1 MATKRDLVEAHQFS
15 RRRLITAF
23 VSGAPGGREVEPAR
37 PGRALV
43 GGLALALLVV
53 AGGAVTGLIFGR
65 DEADWKQPGLVISKE
80 RGQPYLVSTPEDG
93 GLVIRPVVNVTSARL
108 ILGSESEPTY
118 VSEDAIT
125 AERIGEPIG
134 ILNAPANVPEPQ
146 ALVQSGWTACT
157 SAESGLQL
165 TLAPRP
171 GVSAAP
177 GAGFLVESRGVRYV
191 IAQAAS
197 GRGEQ
202 PSAYAY
208 ELPADPGTQDNLLRD
223 LGLSVGADAA
233 KVTTDWL
240 SLWPVGGALEWS
252 TFGIDGAGGRLTYG
266 GGSSGLP
273 REARVGDI
281 VTVSGGPGES
291 VVLAEEGP
299 RPLDDFSLAVL
310 RNSTIDG
317 RPVRE
322 LEADRIG
329 VARLPP
335 DRSAHWPESTLAQVR
350 GEYCAELETDPG
362 QVPVVALGVAPTSS
376 ASSVGVPLQQSAVS
390 VTPAGGAYV
399 LSGAWSD
406 TDDGSPYL
414 VDSNGLAYPLVGPD
428 VAANLGFADVD
439 PPVVPDPWVELFDR
453 GVNLSVSDALCPPVR
468 ASGKPCE

>member
-53 AGGAVTGLIFGR
+53 AGGAVTGLILGR

-191 IAQAAS
+191 IGQAAS

-202 PSAYAY
+202 SGQQ
-208 ELPADPGTQDNLLRD
+208 PGC
-223 LGLSVGADAA
+223 
-233 KVTTDWL
+233 
-240 SLWPVGGALEWS
+240 
-252 TFGIDGAGGRLTYG
+252 DG
-266 GGSSGLP
+266 
-273 REARVGDI
+273 
-281 VTVSGGPGES
+281 
-291 VVLAEEGP
+291 
-299 RPLDDFSLAVL
+299 
-310 RNSTIDG
+310 
-317 RPVRE
+317 
-322 LEADRIG
+322 
-329 VARLPP
+329 
-335 DRSAHWPESTLAQVR
+335 
-350 GEYCAELETDPG
+350 
-362 QVPVVALGVAPTSS
+362 
-376 ASSVGVPLQQSAVS
+376 
-390 VTPAGGAYV
+390 
-399 LSGAWSD
+399 
-406 TDDGSPYL
+406 
-414 VDSNGLAYPLVGPD
+414 
-428 VAANLGFADVD
+428 
-439 PPVVPDPWVELFDR
+439 
-453 GVNLSVSDALCPPVR
+453 
-468 ASGKPCE
+468 

>member
-157 SAESGLQL
+157 SADSGLQL

-177 GAGFLVESRGVRYV
+177 GAGFLVESRGRPLRHRPGGVGPRRATQRLRLRAARRPRHAGQPAARPRAERRRRRDEGDDGLVVAVAGRRCARVVDVRDRRRRWTADV
-191 IAQAAS
+191 RRRLVRSAARGP
-197 GRGEQ
+197 GRRHRHG
-202 PSAYAY
+202 
-208 ELPADPGTQDNLLRD
+208 
-223 LGLSVGADAA
+223 
-233 KVTTDWL
+233 
-240 SLWPVGGALEWS
+240 VGGRARASCSPRRVRDRS
-252 TFGIDGAGGRLTYG
+252 TPSR
-266 GGSSGLP
+266 
-273 REARVGDI
+273 
-281 VTVSGGPGES
+281 
-291 VVLAEEGP
+291 
-299 RPLDDFSLAVL
+299 LAVL

>member
-125 AERIGEPIG
+125 TERIGEPIG

-202 PSAYAY
+202 PSAYSY
-208 ELPADPGTQDNLLRD
+208 ELPADAGTQDNLLRD
-223 LGLSVGADAA
+223 LGLSVGADAS

-252 TFGIDGAGGRLTYG
+252 TFEIDGAGGRLTYG

-273 REARVGDI
+273 SQARVGDI
-281 VTVSGGPGES
+281 VTTPGES

-299 RPLDDFSLAVL
+299 RPLDAFSLAVL

-322 LEADRIG
+322 LESDRIG

-362 QVPVVALGVAPTSS
+362 QVPVVALGVAPNSS

-439 PPVVPDPWVELFDR
+439 PPVVPDAWVELFDR

>member
-1 MATKRDLVEAHQFS
+1 M
-15 RRRLITAF
+15 
-23 VSGAPGGREVEPAR
+23 
-37 PGRALV
+37 
-43 GGLALALLVV
+43 
-53 AGGAVTGLIFGR
+53 
-65 DEADWKQPGLVISKE
+65 
-80 RGQPYLVSTPEDG
+80 
-93 GLVIRPVVNVTSARL
+93 
-108 ILGSESEPTY
+108 
-118 VSEDAIT
+118 
-125 AERIGEPIG
+125 
-134 ILNAPANVPEPQ
+134 
-146 ALVQSGWTACT
+146 
-157 SAESGLQL
+157 
-165 TLAPRP
+165 
-171 GVSAAP
+171 
-177 GAGFLVESRGVRYV
+177 
-191 IAQAAS
+191 
-197 GRGEQ
+197 
-202 PSAYAY
+202 
-208 ELPADPGTQDNLLRD
+208 
-223 LGLSVGADAA
+223 
-233 KVTTDWL
+233 
-240 SLWPVGGALEWS
+240 
-252 TFGIDGAGGRLTYG
+252 
-266 GGSSGLP
+266 
-273 REARVGDI
+273 
-281 VTVSGGPGES
+281 
-291 VVLAEEGP
+291 LAEEGP
-299 RPLDDFSLAVL
+299 RPLDAFSLAVL

-376 ASSVGVPLQQSAVS
+376 ASSVDVPLQQSAVS

>member
-165 TLAPRP
+165 TLATRP
-171 GVSAAP
+171 GVSAGTRGRVPRREPRGPLRHRP
-177 GAGFLVESRGVRYV
+177 GGVRARRA
-191 IAQAAS
+191 AQRVRLRAARRPRHP
-197 GRGEQ
+197 GQPAARPRAERRRRRGEGDDRLVV
-202 PSAYAY
+202 A
-208 ELPADPGTQDNLLRD
+208 
-223 LGLSVGADAA
+223 V
-233 KVTTDWL
+233 
-240 SLWPVGGALEWS
+240 
-252 TFGIDGAGGRLTYG
+252 AGR
-266 GGSSGLP
+266 
-273 REARVGDI
+273 RRARVGD
-281 VTVSGGPGES
+281 VRDRRRGRTGCRTAAARPACRARPASATS
-291 VVLAEEGP
+291 SP
-299 RPLDDFSLAVL
+299 RPARASCSPRRV
-310 RNSTIDG
+310 RGRSTPSRWRCCATARSTGG
-317 RPVRE
+317 RCASSRPT
-322 LEADRIG
+322 ASAWPG
-329 VARLPP
+329 CHPTGARTGRSRPWR
-335 DRSAHWPESTLAQVR
+335 RSAGSTAPSST
-350 GEYCAELETDPG
+350 TDPG

-376 ASSVGVPLQQSAVS
+376 ASSVGRAAPAERRLRDARAAAPTCCPVAGP
-390 VTPAGGAYV
+390 TPTTGRRTSSTATAWPIRW
-399 LSGAWSD
+399 SGPTS
-406 TDDGSPYL
+406 
-414 VDSNGLAYPLVGPD
+414 
-428 VAANLGFADVD
+428 AANLGFADVD
-439 PPVVPDPWVELFDR
+439 PPVVPDPWVKLFDR

-468 ASGKPCE
+468 PSGKPCE